1 MFIQR
6 YIFNTHNQKGLFSIH
21 SLVKVLLLVLI
32 FFHSTVNG
40 SQNRTAKQSS
50 LFSGFNINFCRTPD
64 GIPGEC
70 GDIRRCIWLVFD
82 VQRLR
87 QSVCFRNLLFP
98 GVCCPSPMPGVQ
110 TPNPPPN
117 GQPPI
122 LTSQPSTSNHQISP
136 SQPIVSHPSIPA
148 SVTTHRP
155 SILITNKP
163 SSSSGGSHYETI
175 NKPINRP
182 LWTVSSTSSTTASSS
197 TALVS
202 SSSTT
207 ISPSSLQPTSTT
219 KRPNNQLITTTPSS
233 FTNNS
238 LPVSYKDCGISGKD
252 SRIVGGFDARTG
264 QWPWMAAIFLD
275 KPKGREF
282 WCGGALINEEYIL
295 TAAHCLSDPRGFKYV
310 TQQLTIR
317 LGDNHLYRDDD
328 GAVPQE
334 FKVRSISQHPNFQR
348 HGFFNDIGL
357 IRIQGR
363 ARIDDFV
370 RPICLPLGESRTK
383 DLKGYMATVLGW
395 GTLYYGGPGSG
406 ILQQVSMPIWDNQD
420 CDKKYFQPINK
431 NFLCAGYLSGGKD
444 ACQGDSGSPLMVSD
458 PNLKW
463 TIYGV
468 VSFGNRC
475 AQPGYPGVYT
485 RVTEYLEWI
494 GENVRQ

>member
-1 MFIQR
+1 MTVQHTIG
-6 YIFNTHNQKGLFSIH
+6 IFNYDGLSSIS
-21 SLVKVLLLVLI
+21 SLVKLLLLMLI
-32 FFHSTVNG
+32 FFHSTVSG
-40 SQNRTAKQSS
+40 SENRTAKQSS
-50 LFSGFNINFCRTPD
+50 IFSGFNINFCRTPD

-98 GVCCPSPMPGVQ
+98 GVCCPNPIPGIQ
-110 TPNPPPN
+110 PPNQPPILPSSN
-117 GQPPI
+117 GQPPV
-122 LTSQPSTSNHQISP
+122 LTSQPSTTSNHQISP
-136 SQPIVSHPSIPA
+136 SQSFVSHPINSI
-148 SVTTHRP
+148 SVTTNRP

-163 SSSSGGSHYETI
+163 SSSSGGNQYEVI
-175 NKPINRP
+175 NKPNRP
-182 LWTVSSTSSTTASSS
+182 LWTVSSTSTTTTPTTSISTSSTTVSPLIS
-197 TALVS
+197 T

-207 ISPSSLQPTSTT
+207 TRRPTGSS
-219 KRPNNQLITTTPSS
+219 TPSTLYS
-233 FTNNS
+233 NNS
-238 LPVSYKDCGISGKD
+238 LPVSYKDCGTSGKD

-334 FKVRSISQHPNFQR
+334 FK
-348 HGFFNDIGL
+348 
-357 IRIQGR
+357 GR
-363 ARIDDFV
+363 ARMDDFV

-406 ILQQVSMPIWDNQD
+406 VLQQVSMPIWDNQD

-494 GENVRQ
+494 GENIKQ